1 MSFLQLADEAGAVMS
16 LKMHLHELLFDSDA
30 LARERV
36 GHLKSVA
43 RGGRYAYVLKIER
56 NAALALA
63 EVDEKKGDFIV

>member
-16 LKMHLHELLFDSDA
+16 LKLQLHELLLDPDA
-30 LARERV
+30 LTRECV

-43 RGGRYAYVLKIER
+43 GGSSYAYVLKIER

-63 EVDEKKGDFIV
+63 EVDEKNGDFIV

>member
-1 MSFLQLADEAGAVMS
+1 MS
-16 LKMHLHELLFDSDA
+16 LKMHLHELLLDSDA

-43 RGGRYAYVLKIER
+43 GGGSYAYVLKIER

-63 EVDEKKGDFIV
+63 EVDEKNGDLIV

>member
-16 LKMHLHELLFDSDA
+16 LKMYLHELLLDSDA

-43 RGGRYAYVLKIER
+43 GGGRYAYVLKIER

-63 EVDEKKGDFIV
+63 EVDEKNGDFIV

>member
-16 LKMHLHELLFDSDA
+16 LKMHLHELLLDSDA

-43 RGGRYAYVLKIER
+43 GVGRYAYVLKIER

-63 EVDEKKGDFIV
+63 EVDEKNGDFIV